1 MKQTVNT
8 RKQIR
13 KSTVLLASMVF
24 VLLTLYACYI
34 IIINQRFASQN
45 FSYMNNDKTQYR
57 KFRFGSRKVVMVHG
71 LRNGVMLMSDSISVE
86 VRNGDV
92 SAFRSEMGNDTLRFI
107 FDQAAADVFL
117 YLPNGTHL
125 VVDSS
130 ALEMRG
136 SLDDRVRPEYDLDL
150 RSSSLLA
157 TGHKMHA
164 FVGKLAV
171 SASGNSRLEIARYFH
186 VNELDLHNVHNASFA
201 QGWQIGNLKTVFEE
215 GRNVVVDKNRDS
227 VAIHP
232 VSF

>member
-1 MKQTVNT
+1 LNT

-13 KSTVLLASMVF
+13 KSTVLLVSIVI
-24 VLLTLYACYI
+24 VLLTLYASYI
-34 IIINQRFASQN
+34 IIINQRFASQ
-45 FSYMNNDKTQYR
+45 SYSYANNDKTQYK
-57 KFRFGSRKVVMVHG
+57 KFRFGPGKVIVVHG
-71 LRNGVMLMSDSISVE
+71 LQHGVMLMSDSISVE

-92 SAFRSEMGNDTLRFI
+92 NAFRSEMIGDTLRFM
-107 FDQAAADVFL
+107 FSQAAADVFL

-125 VVDSS
+125 VVDSC

-157 TGHKMHA
+157 TGHETHA
-164 FVGKLAV
+164 FVGRLAV
-171 SASGNSRLEIARYFH
+171 SASGNSRLDIARYFH

-201 QGWQIGNLKTVFEE
+201 EGWRIGNLKTIFEE
-215 GRNVVVDKNRDS
+215 RRNVVVDKYRDS

-232 VSF
+232 VLF